1 MGRSLENK
9 VHQLRAVT
17 RAVGDL
23 LQEELVRKFVALIL
37 VAFMLIA
44 APFARA
50 QDAPPS
56 EESIRELMKL
66 TQMGTMVDSL
76 TQSLDDSTRQA
87 MRQAMA
93 GQGLSD
99 KQEKI
104 INEMTGQMVA
114 ILKEEINP
122 EVLEPAYIE
131 IYKKT
136 LTQQEV
142 DGMIAFYKTDAG
154 KALVTKM
161 PLIMRQAS
169 DIMMQRMQ
177 KLFPRLQQMQEEI
190 VRRLKLGQ

>member
-1 MGRSLENK
+1 M
-9 VHQLRAVT
+9 
-17 RAVGDL
+17 
-23 LQEELVRKFVALIL
+23 RKIL
-37 VAFMLIA
+37 SIVLIA
-44 APFARA
+44 VFILIGAPSARA

>member
-1 MGRSLENK
+1 
-9 VHQLRAVT
+9 
-17 RAVGDL
+17 
-23 LQEELVRKFVALIL
+23 
-37 VAFMLIA
+37 
-44 APFARA
+44 
-50 QDAPPS
+50 
-56 EESIRELMKL
+56 
-66 TQMGTMVDSL
+66 
-76 TQSLDDSTRQA
+76 

-104 INEMTGQMVA
+104 INEMTGRMVA
-114 ILKEEINP
+114 MLKEEMNP
-122 EVLEPAYIE
+122 EALEPAYVE

-169 DIMMQRMQ
+169 EIMMQRMQ
-177 KLFPRLQQMQEEI
+177 NIFPKLQQMQEQML
-190 VRRLKLGQ
+190 RRLKEGQ